1 MRQRIRRNIE
11 WFLCT
16 DFETH
21 EPMPQDTVRA
31 ILLLTLVVLI
41 LGGIYG

>member
-1 MRQRIRRNIE
+1 MRNRIRRNIE

-21 EPMPQDTVRA
+21 EPLDRDLVKA
-31 ILLLTLVVLI
+31 VLLLIVI
-41 LGGIYG
+41 CIIIGGLS